1 MSLATGSRW
10 PDRTGLLVLCVIAA
24 LSTVP
29 FVWALSISLRPEE
42 DVFSPGF
49 LPRSSETRAVV
60 DGQEVEVRVLR
71 ELEDGRVRVKV
82 VGPTDRRSDEST
94 ERKIADIAGP
104 VVTTRRLD
112 VRWEN
117 YPAAWRAYPFL
128 SFGRAYVNSLLVAGL
143 VTLGQVVT
151 SALAAFAFARLRFR
165 GRDALFLAYLATMMV
180 PGAVTMIPT
189 FVLLKNLPDVLNGL
203 FATEWFSRQLSVG
216 GTVCGVDS
224 YFALIVPRC
233 FSAYGTFMLRQ
244 FFLGIPREL
253 EEAALLDGCGPVG
266 VLRHVVLP
274 LARPALATLGI
285 FTFMWAWGDFFW
297 PLIVTRSDEIK
308 TLPLLLQTFQGSYGA
323 RWSLLMAAS
332 VMGLLPMLA
341 VFLLGQRHFIE
352 GIKLGAVKG

>member
-1 MSLATGSRW
+1 MSLVTQSRW
-10 PDRTGLLVLCVIAA
+10 SDRTGLLVLCVIAA

-49 LPRSSETRAVV
+49 LPRSSETRAMV
-60 DGQEVEVRVLR
+60 DGEDVPVRVLR

-82 VGPTDRRSDEST
+82 EGEEPRR
-94 ERKIADIAGP
+94 IVDIAGP

-151 SALAAFAFARLRFR
+151 SALAAFAFARLRFP

-203 FATEWFSRQLSVG
+203 FHTEWFSRQLVVG